1 MLNTSG
7 GRDPTD
13 QQPEAARPRFA
24 SIANASTT
32 PIPNRKKGLAIRS
45 DRRAVGNESQQR
57 SLIATW
63 VRDATNADL
72 LMDSALGEPA
82 QSLGHGMVVDP
93 EQPSDPGTRDGDASL
108 TKLKSLRRHGER
120 A

>member
-1 MLNTSG
+1 MLNTRG

-13 QQPEAARPRFA
+13 
-24 SIANASTT
+24 
-32 PIPNRKKGLAIRS
+32 
-45 DRRAVGNESQQR
+45 QQR

-93 EQPSDPGTRDGDASL
+93 EQPSDPGDGDASL
-108 TKLKSLRRHGER
+108 RKLKSLRRHGLIDRRHDRVAKLNNQTQRGRGSRPLRTRPPPLSPTER
-120 A
+120 EG